1 MTTLGVF
8 TPPLINIDL
17 DHVVPDELH
26 LLLRITDR
34 LLQNVID
41 EILERDS
48 IADFNKPKGNPKGLL
63 MQQFVKDVNDLGV
76 TFSVWYK
83 KNADGSSSKILDY
96 TSCVGA
102 QKKLLLCKL
111 PSILHKYLYPDTAA
125 IVSKIWSDFKFYYD
139 FITDCK
145 LDSSSAYEAFEKAKN
160 WIELF
165 CSLRHT
171 RPGYTRPRITPY
183 MHIMCYHVPF
193 FIQQYGCF
201 KKFTGQGVEKNND
214 AKRVLFQKSNKCNAA
229 KDILFMESR
238 QWDLKEHERNKG
250 TYTKRN
256 SEYWNVE
263 ISNQRKKRMYLQ
275 MQYLPTRKMNLL
287 MILPHE
293 TQHLHWLLLIT
304 KVLQLN
310 S

>member
-1 MTTLGVF
+1 MLTVQAAKFWTT
-8 TPPLINIDL
+8 P
-17 DHVVPDELH
+17 VV
-26 LLLRITDR
+26 
-34 LLQNVID
+34 
-41 EILERDS
+41 LE
-48 IADFNKPKGNPKGLL
+48 PKRNYFYANYS
-63 MQQFVKDVNDLGV
+63 MQ
-76 TFSVWYK
+76 T
-83 KNADGSSSKILDY
+83 
-96 TSCVGA
+96 T
-102 QKKLLLCKL
+102 
-111 PSILHKYLYPDTAA
+111 LYPDTAA

-214 AKRVLFQKSNKCNAA
+214 AKRVLFQKSNKCDAA

-238 QWDLKEHERNKG
+238 QWDLKEHECNKG

-287 MILPHE
+287 MILPQE

>member
-1 MTTLGVF
+1 MGDFKFLAMIMGLNSATANYACLWCKIHKESRWDTSKCCNFYHEVDQKRTLEEMKHMCQKKNDNFGCIHPPP
-8 TPPLINIDL
+8 PPLINIHL
-17 DHVVPDELH
+17 DHMVPDELH
-26 LLLRITDR
+26 LLLRRTDR

-48 IADFNKPKGNPKGLL
+48 IADFNKPKGSPKGLL
-63 MQQFVKDVNDLGV
+63 MQQFVKVVNDLGV

-171 RPGYTRPRITPY
+171 
-183 MHIMCYHVPF
+183 
-193 FIQQYGCF
+193 
-201 KKFTGQGVEKNND
+201 
-214 AKRVLFQKSNKCNAA
+214 
-229 KDILFMESR
+229 
-238 QWDLKEHERNKG
+238 
-250 TYTKRN
+250 
-256 SEYWNVE
+256 
-263 ISNQRKKRMYLQ
+263 
-275 MQYLPTRKMNLL
+275 
-287 MILPHE
+287 
-293 TQHLHWLLLIT
+293 
-304 KVLQLN
+304 
-310 S
+310 